1 MSTFNQSMPPSGHP
15 GFSPRVRGPHEV
27 PPQHV
32 PVAVPS
38 QVTHSLNSFRP
49 SLSLSM
55 KTQESAQG
63 ASFFPDSQVGF
74 NRQHPRNMNPRSNS
88 SEEPA
93 MRIVT
98 TNHDSEFQPLTPC
111 IMNSFLEM
119 GSFNLLKSNRGFPSR
134 VVLNV
139 VIYSAAKLE
148 NKQIDLIARKMQRL
162 TGFRNLKLENIID
175 PSLIAGFVISY
186 DTDGS
191 RVIDLSVKGQLA
203 ALAARVES
211 FDQGHHPL

>member
-1 MSTFNQSMPPSGHP
+1 
-15 GFSPRVRGPHEV
+15 
-27 PPQHV
+27 
-32 PVAVPS
+32 
-38 QVTHSLNSFRP
+38 
-49 SLSLSM
+49 
-55 KTQESAQG
+55 
-63 ASFFPDSQVGF
+63 
-74 NRQHPRNMNPRSNS
+74 
-88 SEEPA
+88 

-98 TNHDSEFQPLTPC
+98 TNHDSELQPLTPC

-191 RVIDLSVKGQLA
+191 QVIDLSVKGQLA

-211 FDQGHHPL
+211 SDQGHRPL

>member
-1 MSTFNQSMPPSGHP
+1 MSTFNQSMTPSGHP
-15 GFSPRVRGPHEV
+15 WFSPRVPGLHEV
-27 PPQHV
+27 APQHV

-38 QVTHSLNSFRP
+38 QGAHSLNSFRP

-55 KTQESAQG
+55 KSQESAQR
-63 ASFFPDSQVGF
+63 ASLFPESQVDLK
-74 NRQHPRNMNPRSNS
+74 RQHLGNMNARSNS

-98 TNHDSEFQPLTPC
+98 TNHDSELPPLTPS

-119 GSFNLLKSNRGFPSR
+119 GSFNLLKSNHGFPSS

-139 VIYSAAKLE
+139 VIYSAARLE

-175 PSLIAGFVISY
+175 PSLIAGFLISY

-191 RVIDLSVKGQLA
+191 HVIDLSVKGQLA
-203 ALAARVES
+203 ALAARAES
-211 FDQGHHPL
+211 SD